1 MRRGREQ
8 RDGGPRGHGL
18 AAMARYA
25 DAWTELHARISH
37 RFARAD
43 ARDRAERYLLGLLE
57 RVERQNGWQLAEA
70 IGEPGPRGVQLLR
83 ARACAAEVPARW
95 VVADA
100 VSGRS
105 HALRRWL
112 EGRERPYPLMIPK
125 TTAVGYSGRVPGD
138 RRVHHALADGG
149 GRRARDR
156 RGRPR
161 PGREAYVGGLAPSCP
176 LRLLAHAYL
185 VVIRQAA
192 QREARGHKGAPI
204 LA

>member
-1 MRRGREQ
+1 
-8 RDGGPRGHGL
+8 
-18 AAMARYA
+18 MARYA

-95 VVADA
+95 VIADA
-100 VSGRS
+100 VSRRS

-112 EGRERPYPLMIPK
+112 EGRERPYPLMIAK
-125 TTAVGYSGRVPGD
+125 TTAVGYPGIGVCTTRWQMEEGVAQAKGEVGLD
-138 RRVHHALADGG
+138 QDELRTWEAWPRHA
-149 GRRARDR
+149 
-156 RGRPR
+156 
-161 PGREAYVGGLAPSCP
+161 P